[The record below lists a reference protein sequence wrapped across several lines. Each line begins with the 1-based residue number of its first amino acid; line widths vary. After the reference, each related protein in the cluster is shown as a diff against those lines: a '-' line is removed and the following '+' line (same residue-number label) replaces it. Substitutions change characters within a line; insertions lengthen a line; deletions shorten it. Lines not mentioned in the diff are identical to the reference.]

1 MKFDRTGQVS
11 PGFYVLGH
19 RSLPV
24 YLLDG
29 RRPALFDSGIS
40 CLAPLYLEQMGEILQ
55 GRSPRFLFLTHVHFD
70 HCGGA
75 AHFKK
80 AHPQMVIAASR
91 RAAHIVTRPNAL
103 RLMAQLNQAAAV
115 EAGLSGREKADYPE
129 FEPFTVERMLAD
141 GDRIEL
147 EPGQEVEV
155 LATPGHTRDFL
166 SYYLPQKKILV
177 ASEAVGVAQLNG
189 DIITE
194 FLVDYQSYL
203 DSMQRL
209 SRLPLE
215 VLCQGHH
222 WVFTG
227 QDARDYIQR
236 SLQAARD
243 YHDWVLR
250 MLDQEQGDVERVVRR
265 VKAREWDNRRGVKQG
280 ETAYLLNTRARVGH
294 LAARA
299 GWREQGRSA

>member
-24 YLLDG
+24 YLLDA

-40 CLAPLYLEQMGEILQ
+40 CLAPLYLQQLRETLQ
-55 GRSPRFLFLTHVHFD
+55 GRAPRYLFLTHVHFD

-75 AHFKK
+75 ALFKK
-80 AHPQMVIAASR
+80 THPQMVIAASQ
-91 RAAHIVTRPNAL
+91 RAAQIVTRPNAL
-103 RLMAQLNQAAAV
+103 KLMAQLNQAAAADV
-115 EAGLSGREKADYPE
+115 MPPGRQADQAPG
-129 FEPFTVERMLAD
+129 FEPFTVERVLAD
-141 GDRIEL
+141 GERVEL
-147 EPGQEVEV
+147 EPGLEVEV

-177 ASEAVGVAQLNG
+177 ASEAVGVAQLDG

-194 FLVDYQSYL
+194 FLVDYQLYL
-203 DSMQRL
+203 ESMQRL

-215 VLCQGHH
+215 LLCQGHH

-236 SLQAARD
+236 SLQAARQ
-243 YHDWVLR
+243 YHDWVLGL
-250 MLDQEQGDVERVVRR
+250 LDEEKGNLERVVRR
-265 VKAREWDNRRGVKQG
+265 VKAREWDHRQGVKQSEG
-280 ETAYLLNTRARVGH
+280 AYLLNTQARVRH

-299 GWREQGRSA
+299 GWLEPER